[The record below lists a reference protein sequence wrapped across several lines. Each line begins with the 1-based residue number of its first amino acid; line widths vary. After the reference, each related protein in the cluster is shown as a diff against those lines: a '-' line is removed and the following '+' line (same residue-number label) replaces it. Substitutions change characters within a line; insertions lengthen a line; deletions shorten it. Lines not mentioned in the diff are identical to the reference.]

1 MKVENALIQT
11 IGTPS
16 TGATPADSPG
26 RTDPLPLN
34 CPYCGQR
41 MTVQVS
47 DREPGPQWVCP
58 MHGEFR
64 IDVTGRLRDV
74 PRA

>member
-1 MKVENALIQT
+1 
-11 IGTPS
+11 
-16 TGATPADSPG
+16 
-26 RTDPLPLN
+26 
-34 CPYCGQR
+34 

-74 PRA
+74 PRRA